1 MPNVL
6 STDINGK
13 GVRLDKLMALKISLF
28 SLRLSVFTVF
38 LMWTLDKLL
47 NPSRPKDFLPDY
59 GAIITPLVGVAELIL
74 IILFLLGIKKTLSY
88 GAVGVLHLLSTLA
101 TYRVFLHPFEAKVNL
116 LYFTAWPMLAACLT
130 LFLLREEDTWW
141 TLKLTSKNPPK
152 F

>member
-1 MPNVL
+1 
-6 STDINGK
+6 
-13 GVRLDKLMALKISLF
+13 MALKISLF

-47 NPSRPKDFLPDY
+47 NPFRPKDFLPDY
-59 GAIITPLVGVAELIL
+59 GAMITPWVGVAELIL
-74 IILFLLGIKKTLSY
+74 IILFLLGIKKTFSY
-88 GAVGVLHLLSTLA
+88 GAILVLHLLSTLA

-141 TLKLTSKNPPK
+141 TLKFTSKNSR
-152 F
+152 